1 MRAPKVDAEVRRG
14 DGPLE
19 AQRPPGCLGKVCGRW
34 EPLTCPSCHSRNNLP
49 PPGTGPWSPVPFP
62 ALLSPLLGTPD
73 PAHLGLPESLA
84 SVTVPIRLDA
94 LSYLLHSAL
103 LGAYNLQ
110 QSLPSCTCHPP
121 APDPQAPAAKR
132 PFRGGGDWDVPRR
145 PGWGRG
151 RGPGRGLRRRGPG
164 RSEQP
169 TPVWAGDSGA
179 GPRTPPTMP
188 SSPPALPTQDGRKE
202 AGGPE
207 PPLATPPAA
216 EDWDIEY

>member
-1 MRAPKVDAEVRRG
+1 MEQQKEETGP
-14 DGPLE
+14 DGN
-19 AQRPPGCLGKVCGRW
+19 
-34 EPLTCPSCHSRNNLP
+34 SLP
-49 PPGTGPWSPVPFP
+49 PPGTGPWPPVPFP
-62 ALLSPLLGTPD
+62 ALPFPLLGTPD

-110 QSLPSCTCHPP
+110 QSLPSCTCHPQ
-121 APDPQAPAAKR
+121 APDPQPHAAKR

-151 RGPGRGLRRRGPG
+151 RGPGPGRGQRRRGPG

-188 SSPPALPTQDGRKE
+188 SSPPTLPTQDGKRE